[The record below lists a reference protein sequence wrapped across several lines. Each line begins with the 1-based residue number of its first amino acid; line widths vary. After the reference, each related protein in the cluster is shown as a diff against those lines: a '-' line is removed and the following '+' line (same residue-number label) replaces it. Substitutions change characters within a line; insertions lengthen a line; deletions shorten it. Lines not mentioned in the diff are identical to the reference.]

1 MNIICPQCG
10 FSRPFPPD
18 RAPAHSVI
26 ATCPQCSCRFRFH
39 PQDGSSEQLS
49 PVRNEAA
56 PAASDLPPGAIIPG
70 FPGAGIFC
78 SLVFRRPDSQSSGVF
93 CLSIFFCLKERKAPV
108 IFYIQFFRFFRI
120 IINFLPLIQIGA
132 AEIPGLPSGNPWDVA
147 PAPSGWMVA
156 FYRTATRI
164 MFGAPAFFSCLR
176 PHRRSLRALSFY
188 LIVSV
193 ILSVVQLLWMR
204 GMTSM
209 LVDGGMDPQM
219 QQMMASTLAIHE
231 SMPLFVLKQVA
242 FVTLQLYV
250 QSALLYLM
258 YRLILRDKPEFDL
271 IFQVSAYGS
280 APMLLCVIPVLG
292 ALTGLVWSLAC
303 TLVGYK
309 TVLRLDWSQTLLGY
323 APVFLLEM
331 FLLLQVMQML

>member
-70 FPGAGIFC
+70 IGDDGKGGAPCRREDPREEIPP
-78 SLVFRRPDSQSSGVF
+78 FRPRDRQEEPKPQADDEP
-93 CLSIFFCLKERKAPV
+93 LEDD
-108 IFYIQFFRFFRI
+108 FRDDDADDNR
-120 IINFLPLIQIGA
+120 
-132 AEIPGLPSGNPWDVA
+132 PGLPSGNPWDV
-147 PAPSGWMVA
+147 APSGWMVA

-258 YRLILRDKPEFDL
+258 YRLILRDKPDL
-271 IFQVSAYGS
+271 PGQRLRLGAHAAVRHPRAGS
-280 APMLLCVIPVLG
+280 AHRPGLEPGLHPCGLQDRAAPGLEPDVAGLRARFPAGDVPAPASDAD
-292 ALTGLVWSLAC
+292 ALAPYRPGLFP
-303 TLVGYK
+303 
-309 TVLRLDWSQTLLGY
+309 LR
-323 APVFLLEM
+323 PCHP
-331 FLLLQVMQML
+331 

>member
-1 MNIICPQCG
+1 MTRAMNITCPQCG
-10 FSRPFPPD
+10 FCRPFPPD

-39 PQDGSSEQLS
+39 PQDGSSEALA
-49 PVRNEAA
+49 PVRETPA
-56 PAASDLPPGAIIPG
+56 PAPDDLPPGAIVPG
-70 FPGAGIFC
+70 RGHDDGDDRREPVQDDLPPFRPRAARQDDTDEEDAERFQDRHALKDEEALEDDEDGDDRPG
-78 SLVFRRPDSQSSGVF
+78 R
-93 CLSIFFCLKERKAPV
+93 
-108 IFYIQFFRFFRI
+108 
-120 IINFLPLIQIGA
+120 
-132 AEIPGLPSGNPWDVA
+132 PSGNPWDMA
-147 PAPSGWMVA
+147 PEPAGWPVA

-176 PHRRSLRALSFY
+176 PHRRSLRALGFY
-188 LIVSV
+188 LIVSL

-219 QQMMASTLAIHE
+219 QQMMASTLGLQE
-231 SMPLFVLKQVA
+231 SMPLFVLKQLA
-242 FVTLQLYV
+242 FVTLQLYG

-258 YRLILRDKPEFDL
+258 FRLTLRDKPDFDL
-271 IFQVSAYGS
+271 IFQVSAYGV

-309 TVLRLDWSQTLLGY
+309 TALRLNWVQTLVGY
-323 APVFLLEM
+323 APVFLLEF
-331 FLLLQVMQML
+331 FLLLQVMKMV

>member
-18 RAPAHSVI
+18 RVPAHSVI

-39 PQDGSSEQLS
+39 PQDGSSERLS
-49 PVRNEAA
+49 PVRSETSS
-56 PAASDLPPGAIIPG
+56 PAASDLPPGAVIPG
-70 FPGAGIFC
+70 MGDGREGGAPCRREAPREEIPP
-78 SLVFRRPDSQSSGVF
+78 FRPRDRQEEP
-93 CLSIFFCLKERKAPV
+93 AP
-108 IFYIQFFRFFRI
+108 QADDG
-120 IINFLPLIQIGA
+120 PLEDDIRDEAGDDR
-132 AEIPGLPSGNPWDVA
+132 PGLPSGNPWDVA

-209 LVDGGMDPQM
+209 LMDGGMDPQM
-219 QQMMASTLAIHE
+219 QQMMTSALAIHE

-331 FLLLQVMQML
+331 FLLLQVMHML